1 MFTKLASFVDS
12 IRGSLWFVPSL
23 MAAAAVILAFASL
36 WIDHRLIG
44 KPPSGGFAWLYGGG
58 ADGARDVL
66 STVAS
71 STITLAGVIF
81 SITVVALTL
90 ASQQFGPRLL
100 RNFLRDPGNQ
110 IVLGTF
116 ISIHLY
122 CLIILRAV
130 RAQEAGGFVPHLS
143 VTVALLLAVVGAG
156 VLIYFFHHATS
167 SIRASSVIAAVAAD
181 LDQAIDRL
189 FPERVQRPGPAPL
202 LPSDAVSPAWSGTD
216 GDGRPVLVPASGYLQ
231 ALDTECLVSVARTE
245 DLVIRVHCRPGDF
258 LTCGTAAARAHPASH
273 LSDAVAER
281 LQSAFIL
288 GNERTV
294 VQDVRFP
301 AHQLTEMAVRALSPG
316 TNDPSTALACIDRLG
331 AAFVRLSRRRM
342 PSPYRYDD
350 DHRLRLIVVPVTL
363 AELIDETFGPIR
375 QYGRASAPVTMRL
388 LDAILTAAPHVIS
401 EDAQAALRAHASM
414 IQRGS
419 VEGLPEEWDRA
430 EVDRRYEQV
439 RAALQQRM
447 AA

>member
-1 MFTKLASFVDS
+1 MFTKLSSLWDR

-23 MAAAAVILAFASL
+23 MAAAAVVLAFTSL
-36 WIDHRLIG
+36 WADHHLIG
-44 KPPSGGFAWLYGGG
+44 KHPSGPFAWLYGGG

-71 STITLAGVIF
+71 SMITVAGVIF

-100 RNFLRDPGNQ
+100 RNFMRDPGNQ

-116 ISIHLY
+116 ISVHLY

-130 RAQEAGGFVPHLS
+130 RTEEAGGFVPHLS
-143 VTVALLLAVVGAG
+143 VSVTLLLAMVSAG

-181 LDQAIDRL
+181 LDEAIDRL
-189 FPERVQRPGPAPL
+189 FPERVQRPGPEPVPPPDTAAPIR
-202 LPSDAVSPAWSGTD
+202 PEIDR
-216 GDGRPVLVPASGYLQ
+216 DGRRIVAPTSGYLQ
-231 ALDTECLVSVARTE
+231 ALDTDCLGTVARAD
-245 DLVIRVHCRPGDF
+245 DLIIRVDCRPGDF
-258 LTCGTAAARAHPASH
+258 LTCGTAVARAHPAERVTEA
-273 LSDAVAER
+273 AVSR

-288 GNERTV
+288 GDERTV

-331 AAFVRLSRRRM
+331 AAFIRFSRRRV
-342 PSPYRYDD
+342 PSPYRYDE
-350 DHRLRLIVVPVTL
+350 DHRLRLILAPVTL
-363 AELIDETFGPIR
+363 AELIEETFSPIR
-375 QYGRASAPVTMRL
+375 QYGRTSAPVTMRL
-388 LDAILTAAPHVIS
+388 LDAVITAAPHVTS
-401 EDAQAALRAHASM
+401 PDARAALHAQAVMVH
-414 IQRGS
+414 RGS
-419 VEGLPEEWDRA
+419 LEGLPEER
-430 EVDRRYEQV
+430 DRREVLKRYQQAQE
-439 RAALQQRM
+439 ALTNSM